1 MIFAH
6 GSGGGGQAVPIGAEV
21 CIYFAGGLKRFI
33 SSLQDS
39 LYSTTTC
46 YYYTV
51 ITGLVCLIHTICHT
65 PEPEENEFRFKFL
78 IVQKIAL
85 NKSFAYIF
93 IFSRIL

>member
-39 LYSTTTC
+39 LYSTTIC

-51 ITGLVCLIHTICHT
+51 ITGLVCLIHTICNT
-65 PEPEENEFRFKFL
+65 LSENLKKMNSDL
-78 IVQKIAL
+78 V
-85 NKSFAYIF
+85 YYV
-93 IFSRIL
+93 

>member
-65 PEPEENEFRFKFL
+65 LSENLKKMNSDLARRTFMNVV
-78 IVQKIAL
+78 I
-85 NKSFAYIF
+85 
-93 IFSRIL
+93 